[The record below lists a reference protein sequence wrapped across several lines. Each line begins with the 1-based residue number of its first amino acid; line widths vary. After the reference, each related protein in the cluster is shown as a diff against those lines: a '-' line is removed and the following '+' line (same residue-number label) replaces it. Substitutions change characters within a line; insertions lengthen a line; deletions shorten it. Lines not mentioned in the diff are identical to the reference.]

1 MIKVV
6 QVQPDLAADVFGEF
20 WPNERNVNI
29 AALAVVP
36 REP

>member
-6 QVQPDLAADVFGEF
+6 QVQPDLTADIISQLR
-20 WPNERNVNI
+20 PQERNVNI

>member
-6 QVQPDLAADVFGEF
+6 QVQPDLTADIIGKLC
-20 WPNERNVNI
+20 PNERNVNI